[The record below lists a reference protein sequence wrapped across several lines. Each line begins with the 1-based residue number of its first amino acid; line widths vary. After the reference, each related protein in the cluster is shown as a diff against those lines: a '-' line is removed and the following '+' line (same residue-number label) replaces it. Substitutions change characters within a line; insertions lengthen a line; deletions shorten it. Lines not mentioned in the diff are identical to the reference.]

1 MATINEILKE
11 NNLTQAN
18 AVITFEPE
26 TTFKEFKM
34 CLKMSFDNKTE
45 AIEVIKEKI
54 IEQNTILIIGDSEQF
69 SMFDFMEILD
79 DNSDLDDFENEET
92 DEKTKKNIGLYCIG
106 NFKKIIVYMFY

>member
-1 MATINEILKE
+1 MISINEILKE
-11 NNLTQAN
+11 NNLTQKN
-18 AVITFEPE
+18 AVVYFEDDYSLKKFE
-26 TTFKEFKM
+26 NCFK
-34 CLKMSFDNKTE
+34 LSFDNKTE

-79 DNSDLDDFENEET
+79 DGSDLNDFENEET